1 MANYCLDS
9 NVIIDFLRDNEN
21 VSRHIAEAR
30 AAGNLLSICP
40 IVYYEIV
47 RGFKIANASK
57 QLEKFMS
64 LYQTL
69 SNLPFDMKAAEKAV
83 DIYAQLRKGQN
94 IEDNDIYIAAISM
107 INGCTLVTANKKH
120 FWRVEGLDFV
130 NWRDYD

>member
-9 NVIIDFLRDNEN
+9 NVIIDYLRGNEN
-21 VSRHIAEAR
+21 IIRHMDEAR
-30 AAGNLLSICP
+30 KAGNLLSICP

-69 SNLPFDMKAAEKAV
+69 SDLPFDMNATEKAV
-83 DIYAQLRKGQN
+83 EIYAQTHKQM

-107 INGCTLVTANKKH
+107 VNDCTLVTSNTRH
-120 FWRVEGLDFV
+120 FGRVEGLNFV
-130 NWRDYD
+130 NWRI

>member
-9 NVIIDFLRDNEN
+9 NVIIDYLRGNEN
-21 VSRHIAEAR
+21 IIRLMDEAR
-30 AAGNLLSICP
+30 KAGNLLSICP

-69 SNLPFDMKAAEKAV
+69 SNLPFDMKVAEKAV
-83 DIYAQLRKGQN
+83 EIYAQTHKQM

-107 INGCTLVTANKKH
+107 VNDCTLVTSNVKH
-120 FWRVEGLDFV
+120 FSRVEGLKFV
-130 NWRDYD
+130 NWRDT

>member
-9 NVIIDFLRDNEN
+9 NVIIDYLRGNEN
-21 VSRHIAEAR
+21 IIRHMDEAR
-30 AAGNLLSICP
+30 KAGNLLSICP

-57 QLEKFMS
+57 QMEKFMS

-69 SNLPFDMKAAEKAV
+69 SNLPFDMKVVEKAV
-83 DIYAQLRKGQN
+83 EIYAQTHKQM

-107 INGCTLVTANKKH
+107 VNDCTLVTSNVRH
-120 FWRVEGLDFV
+120 FSRVEGLNFV
-130 NWRDYD
+130 NWRD

>member
-9 NVIIDFLRDNEN
+9 NVIIDYLRGNEN
-21 VSRHIAEAR
+21 IIRHMDEAR
-30 AAGNLLSICP
+30 KASNLLSICP

-57 QLEKFMS
+57 QLEKFMG

-69 SNLPFDMKAAEKAV
+69 SNLPFDMKVAEKAV
-83 DIYAQLRKGQN
+83 EIYAQTHKQV

-107 INGCTLVTANKKH
+107 LNNCTLVTSNVRH
-120 FWRVEGLDFV
+120 FSRVEGLNFV
-130 NWRDYD
+130 NWRAT

>member
-9 NVIIDFLRDNEN
+9 NVIIDYLRGNEN
-21 VSRHIAEAR
+21 IIRHMYEAR
-30 AAGNLLSICP
+30 KACNLLSICP

-47 RGFKIANASK
+47 RSFKIANASE

-69 SNLPFDMKAAEKAV
+69 SDLPFDMKAIEKAV
-83 DIYAQLRKGQN
+83 EIYAQTHKQM

-107 INGCTLVTANKKH
+107 VNGCTLVTSNTRH
-120 FWRVEGLDFV
+120 FGRVEGLNFV
-130 NWRDYD
+130 NWRAE

>member
-9 NVIIDFLRDNEN
+9 NVIIDYLRGNEN
-21 VSRHIAEAR
+21 IIRHMDEAR
-30 AAGNLLSICP
+30 KAGNLLSICP

-57 QLEKFMS
+57 QMEKFMS

-69 SNLPFDMKAAEKAV
+69 SNLPFDMKVVEKAV
-83 DIYAQLRKGQN
+83 EIYAQTHKQM

-107 INGCTLVTANKKH
+107 VNDCTLVTSNIRH
-120 FWRVEGLDFV
+120 FSRVEGLKFV
-130 NWRDYD
+130 NWRD

>member
-9 NVIIDFLRDNEN
+9 NVIIDYLRGNEN
-21 VSRHIAEAR
+21 IIRHMDKAR
-30 AAGNLLSICP
+30 KAGNLLSICP

-69 SNLPFDMKAAEKAV
+69 SNLPFNMQATEKAI
-83 DIYAQLRKGQN
+83 DIYAQTHKQM

-107 INGCTLVTANKKH
+107 VNDCTLVTSNVKH
-120 FWRVEGLDFV
+120 FSRVEGLKFV
-130 NWRDYD
+130 NWRDT

>member
-9 NVIIDFLRDNEN
+9 NVIFDYLRGNEN
-21 VSRHIAEAR
+21 IIRHMDEAR
-30 AAGNLLSICP
+30 KAGNLLSICP

-69 SNLPFDMKAAEKAV
+69 SDLPFDMNATEKAV
-83 DIYAQLRKGQN
+83 EIYAQTHKQM

-107 INGCTLVTANKKH
+107 VNDCTLVTSNTRH
-120 FWRVEGLDFV
+120 FGRVEGLNFV
-130 NWRDYD
+130 NWRI

>member
-9 NVIIDFLRDNEN
+9 NVIIDYLRDNEN
-21 VSRHIAEAR
+21 IIRHMSEAR
-30 AAGNLLSICP
+30 ANGNLLSICP

-69 SNLPFDMKAAEKAV
+69 SPLSFDMRATEKTI
-83 DIYAQLRKGQN
+83 DIYVQLHKGQM
-94 IEDNDIYIAAISM
+94 IEDNDIYIAAIS
-107 INGCTLVTANKKH
+107 IVNDCTLVTANTKH
-120 FWRVEGLDFV
+120 FGRVEGLDFV
-130 NWRDYD
+130 NWRDS

>member
-9 NVIIDFLRDNEN
+9 NVIIDYLRDNEN
-21 VSRHIAEAR
+21 IIRHMSEAR
-30 AAGNLLSICP
+30 ANGNLLSICP

-69 SNLPFDMKAAEKAV
+69 SPLSFDMRATEKT
-83 DIYAQLRKGQN
+83 I
-94 IEDNDIYIAAISM
+94 DIYIAAIS
-107 INGCTLVTANKKH
+107 IVNDCTLVTANTKH
-120 FWRVEGLDFV
+120 FGRVEGLDFV
-130 NWRDYD
+130 NWRDS